1 MQVSIANDCEYM
13 WVCCCLFYG
22 LFSHHV
28 KINTYEC
35 TFNLIC
41 NATYFFTRM
50 NLLNVLAK
58 VGSMTFLSRIL
69 GFVRDTLIAR
79 LFGAGMVTDAFI
91 VAFKIPN
98 LLRRISAEGAFSQA
112 FVPIL
117 AEYKSQ
123 RSFAETQ
130 SLVNRVATWLV
141 IILVGVTL
149 LGMLAAP
156 WIVTLIAP
164 GFHANPQKMQLTVEL
179 LRITFPYIFFI
190 SLVSMAGGVLNTYNK
205 FGIPAFT
212 PVWLNVSMIAG
223 ALFFAEHFAEPIKVL
238 AWAVFIGGFLQLL
251 FQIPYL
257 RQIGLLPKFELKP
270 AVDKSDEG
278 VSRILKLMGPAILGV
293 SVAQISLIINTVF
306 ASFLITGSV
315 SWLYYADRLME
326 FPTGVLG
333 VALGTI
339 LLPSLSKAYASSD
352 DSEYSQLLDWGL
364 RLTFILAAPAAVA
377 LAVLSAPLIITLFH
391 YGKFLAHDVLMT
403 QQALIAYSVGLLG
416 LILVK
421 ILAPGFYARQNI
433 KTPVKIAVFTLVI
446 TQLMNL
452 IFVFGL
458 HLQHAGLALAIGL
471 AACVNASLLYYHLR
485 KSQVYTPLAGW
496 FMFLAKLTIAL
507 LVMAVVLYFAM
518 GNVNQWLQF
527 GLLTRLLYLSGLVA
541 LGAISYFS
549 VLFLLGFRP
558 RDYMRRVKN

>member
-1 MQVSIANDCEYM
+1 
-13 WVCCCLFYG
+13 
-22 LFSHHV
+22 
-28 KINTYEC
+28 
-35 TFNLIC
+35 
-41 NATYFFTRM
+41 M
-50 NLLNVLAK
+50 NLLNALAK
-58 VGSMTFLSRIL
+58 VGSMTFVSRIL

-79 LFGAGMVTDAFI
+79 VFGAGMITDAFI

-123 RSFAETQ
+123 RSFDDTHQ
-130 SLVNRVATWLV
+130 LINRVATWLG
-141 IILVGVTL
+141 IILVVVTL

-156 WIVTLIAP
+156 WVVTLIAP
-164 GFHANPQKMQLTVEL
+164 GFKTNPAKMQLTIEL

-212 PVWLNVSMIAG
+212 PVWLNVSMIA
-223 ALFFAEHFAEPIKVL
+223 AVLFFADHFAEPIKVL
-238 AWAVFIGGFLQLL
+238 AWAVFIGGFLQLA
-251 FQIPYL
+251 FQVPFL
-257 RQIGLLPKFELKP
+257 KQIGLLPKF
-270 AVDKSDEG
+270 DFNRNDEG
-278 VSRILKLMGPAILGV
+278 VWRILKLMGPAILGV

-306 ASFLITGSV
+306 ASFLETGSV

-339 LLPSLSKAYASSD
+339 LLPSLSKAFASSNH
-352 DSEYSQLLDWGL
+352 SEYSQLLDWGL

-377 LAVLSAPLIITLFH
+377 LAVLAAPLVVTLFH
-391 YGKFLAHDVLMT
+391 YGKFTAHDVVMT
-403 QQALIAYSVGLLG
+403 QQALVAYSMGLLG

-433 KTPVKIAVFTLVI
+433 KTPVKIAIFTLVA
-446 TQLMNL
+446 TQLMN
-452 IFVFGL
+452 IVFVFGL

-471 AACVNASLLYYHLR
+471 GACINAALLYYHLR
-485 KSQVYTPLAGW
+485 KAAIYLPQPGW
-496 FMFLAKLTIAL
+496 WIFYFKLLIGL
-507 LVMAVVLYFAM
+507 ILMGIVLYYAM
-518 GNVNQWLQF
+518 GNPGDWLQF
-527 GLLTRLLYLSGLVA
+527 SILKRLMYLTGLVA
-541 LGAISYFS
+541 LGAISYFAA
-549 VLFLLGFRP
+549 LLLMGLRP
-558 RDYMRRVKN
+558 RDYIRRVER